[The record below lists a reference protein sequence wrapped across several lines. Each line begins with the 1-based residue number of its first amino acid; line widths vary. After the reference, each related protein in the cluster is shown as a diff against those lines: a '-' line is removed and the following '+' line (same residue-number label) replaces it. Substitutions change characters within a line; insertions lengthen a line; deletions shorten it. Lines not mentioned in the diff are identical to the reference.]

1 MKNKI
6 NIFIFTIIIFSL
18 FFIFLCSHNK
28 EFSINERRMLK
39 QAPNLNTSFNKDDFD
54 DFLLDQFPFR
64 DSFLKIHTLSNFYA
78 FRKIEN
84 DDILIKDG
92 YAIRRTDNYNYEKL
106 DETCQRIEKVI
117 KKFKIRN
124 ANLIVIPEKSYFL
137 TEYNYDYNK
146 IIDILN
152 KNLNINI
159 IDTSNELTLDSFYKT
174 DSHWSQ
180 DKLINIKNFIL
191 KELKLSQKDIS
202 YELREIK
209 DFYGVYSIQSGLGS
223 ESIKYLINEKLE
235 LLKVFNYETNK
246 YTSIYNIE
254 KLKEKS
260 TLDKYD
266 VFLSGASPLLRIDNP
281 NCNNKKTLYVF
292 RDSFASSL
300 IPLFTEYYNTI
311 YLIDLRYITLSNL
324 EKYIKIDKNSDV
336 WFIYNTLLLETPD
349 NFKVN

>member
-1 MKNKI
+1 MPKI
-6 NIFIFTIIIFSL
+6 NTSI
-18 FFIFLCSHNK
+18 NK
-28 EFSINERRMLK
+28 EK
-39 QAPNLNTSFNKDDFD
+39 FD
-54 DFLLDQFPFR
+54 KFLLDQFPFR
-64 DSFLKIHTLSNFYA
+64 DSFLKIHTLSNFYI

-84 DDILIKDG
+84 DNILIKDG
-92 YAIRRTDNYNYEKL
+92 YAIRKTDNYNYENVEK
-106 DETCQRIEKVI
+106 TCKRIEKVI
-117 KKFKIRN
+117 KKLKIRN
-124 ANLIVIPEKSYFL
+124 AKMIVIPEKSYFL

-152 KNLNINI
+152 NNLNINI

-174 DSHWSQ
+174 DLHWSQ
-180 DKLINIKNFIL
+180 DKLINIKNFIS
-191 KELKLSQKDIS
+191 KELKLPKEDIS
-202 YELREIK
+202 YELKEIK

-223 ESIKYLINEKLE
+223 ESIKYLTNEKLE
-235 LLKVFNYETNK
+235 SLKVFNYETNK

-266 VFLSGASPLLRIDNP
+266 VFLSGANPLLRIDNP
-281 NCNNKKTLYVF
+281 YCNNKKTLYVF
-292 RDSFASSL
+292 RDSFTSSL

-324 EKYIKIDKNSDV
+324 EKYIKISKTDDV

>member
-1 MKNKI
+1 MPKI
-6 NIFIFTIIIFSL
+6 NTSI
-18 FFIFLCSHNK
+18 NK
-28 EFSINERRMLK
+28 EK
-39 QAPNLNTSFNKDDFD
+39 FD
-54 DFLLDQFPFR
+54 KFLLDQFPFR
-64 DSFLKIHTLSNFYA
+64 DSFLKIHTLSNFYI

-84 DDILIKDG
+84 DNILIKDG

-117 KKFKIRN
+117 KKLKIRN
-124 ANLIVIPEKSYFL
+124 AKMIVIPEKSYFL

-152 KNLNINI
+152 NNLNINI